1 MRVLMLAYFYPPLGG
16 AGVQRSLKF
25 SKYLPEFGIT
35 PSIISAD
42 SSAYTQD
49 SSLLAEVPAEIEVLR
64 LRHTPMMARLL
75 SLARRHA
82 RARAPTVSRGTVQS
96 GGGATVGR
104 WRDRALRA
112 VGALQFPDDKVA
124 WSRQV
129 VPAALRLIEQTPID
143 LVYSSAPP
151 VSAHLAAMQVAHRAR
166 VPWVADF
173 RDLWTENPAYSAPR
187 WRRALD
193 RRLESRLL
201 AAADGI
207 VTVSEHLAAALAE
220 RVKPGVPVLNI
231 PNGYDEA
238 DFAGATAREREPGKF
253 CIVHAGTFYGHQ
265 SPVSFLRGVERL
277 FEDEPEARER
287 LRIRFVGNVG
297 SRFDPFLTS
306 FERRAPGVLERI
318 GHVQHHRALA
328 EILAADA
335 LLLVIGGDSE
345 SAAGVMTGKLFEYLR
360 AGRPILLL
368 GAPNGEAAQLLR
380 RTGAGEA
387 LDHDEPSH
395 IAALLSRWMAGD
407 MPRPVLESAAAYER
421 RALAGRLG
429 EFLGAVHD
437 RFHGRD

>member
-1 MRVLMLAYFYPPLGG
+1 MLAYYYPPLGG

-25 SKYLPEFGIT
+25 SKYLPEFDIT
-35 PSIISAD
+35 PAIVSAD

-75 SLARRHA
+75 SLMRRRGLARGA
-82 RARAPTVSRGTVQS
+82 SAAPAASRP
-96 GGGATVGR
+96 GAAIPASR
-104 WRDRALRA
+104 WRDRVLRA

-129 VPAALRLIEQTPID
+129 VPAALSLIQRAPFD

-151 VSAHLAAMQVAHRAR
+151 VSAHLAAMQVARRAR
-166 VPWVADF
+166 LPWVADF
-173 RDLWTENPAYSAPR
+173 RDLWTENPDYSAPR
-187 WRRALD
+187 WRRVLD
-193 RRLESRLL
+193 RRLERRLL

-207 VTVSEHLAAALAE
+207 VTVSEQMAATLAG
-220 RVKPGVPVLNI
+220 RVRPGVPVLSI

-238 DFAGATAREREPGKF
+238 DFAEATARKRSPEEF
-253 CIVHAGTFYGHQ
+253 CIVHAGTFYGNR
-265 SPVSFLRGVERL
+265 SPDSFLRGVELL
-277 FEDEPEARER
+277 FQNEPQARHR
-287 LRIRFVGNVG
+287 LRIRLVGNVG
-297 SRFDPFLTS
+297 SRFEPVLSS
-306 FERRAPGVLERI
+306 FENRIPGVLERT
-318 GHVQHHRALA
+318 GYVEHHRALA

-380 RTGAGEA
+380 KTGAGEA
-387 LDHDEPSH
+387 LDHSEPSH
-395 IAALLSRWMAGD
+395 VAALLSRWMAGAA
-407 MPRPVLESAAAYER
+407 PRPAPESAAVYER

-429 EFLGAVHD
+429 EFLRAVHD
-437 RFHGRD
+437 SFHGRD

>member
-1 MRVLMLAYFYPPLGG
+1 MRILMLTYFYPPLGG
-16 AGVQRSLKF
+16 AGVQRTLKF

-35 PSIISAD
+35 PSVICAD

-49 SSLLAEVPAEIEVLR
+49 SSLLDEVPTDIAVLR
-64 LRHTPMMARLL
+64 LRHTPALARLVAL
-75 SLARRHA
+75 MRRHGPA
-82 RARAPTVSRGTVQS
+82 RTKSAMPGPIQLDRAGPAS
-96 GGGATVGR
+96 R
-104 WRDRALRA
+104 WRDHALRA
-112 VGALQFPDDKVA
+112 FGALQFPDDKVA
-124 WSRQV
+124 WSRRA
-129 VPAALRLIEQTPID
+129 VPAALSLIQRTPID

-151 VSAHLAAMQVAHRAR
+151 VSAHLAAMQVSRRAR

-173 RDLWTENPAYSAPR
+173 RDLWTANPAYSAPR

-207 VTVSEHLAAALAE
+207 VTVSEHLAATLAD
-220 RVKPGVPVLNI
+220 RAKPGVPVLSI

-238 DFAGATAREREPGKF
+238 DFANATARERAPDSF

-265 SPVSFLRGVERL
+265 SPDSFLRGVERL
-277 FEDEPEARER
+277 FENEPRALKR

-297 SRFDPFLTS
+297 SRFEPLLAS
-306 FERRAPGVLERI
+306 FESRAPGVLERT
-318 GHVQHHRALA
+318 GYVEHRRALA

-368 GAPNGEAAQLLR
+368 GAPNGEAARLLQKA
-380 RTGAGEA
+380 GAGEA
-387 LDHDEPSH
+387 LNHDEPSH
-395 IAALLSRWMAGD
+395 VAALLSRWMAGGA
-407 MPRPVLESAAAYER
+407 PRPVLEGAAAYER

-429 EFLGAVHD
+429 EFFTAVHD
-437 RFHGRD
+437 RYHG